1 MSEQEAVKE
10 AVEGQELS
18 AEGKSRFGT
27 KEKLIKDLTAK
38 LEESKNLEEQSV
50 KLREQAE
57 ALAEENPEE
66 AEKLRAEAGELEAK
80 AKKLI
85 KTARRMQNGAFQGGA
100 AGAGIGAGIAGG
112 LGTVVGSLVGG
123 IAAIPTTGLGIL
135 IGAGTGAIHGP
146 WVKLVKDTV
155 QEEDEKAEKG
165 EDSSDGEE

>member
-38 LEESKNLEEQSV
+38 LEESKDLEAQSV
-50 KLREQAE
+50 KLREQADR
-57 ALAEENPEE
+57 LAEENPEE

-85 KTARRMQNGAFQGGA
+85 KTARRSESCH
-100 AGAGIGAGIAGG
+100 
-112 LGTVVGSLVGG
+112 GSVL
-123 IAAIPTTGLGIL
+123 
-135 IGAGTGAIHGP
+135 
-146 WVKLVKDTV
+146 
-155 QEEDEKAEKG
+155 
-165 EDSSDGEE
+165 

>member
-38 LEESKNLEEQSV
+38 LEESKNSEEQAV
-50 KLREQAE
+50 KLREKADQ
-57 ALAEENPEE
+57 LAEENPEE

-85 KTARRMQNGAFQGGA
+85 KVARRMQNGAFQGGA

-112 LGTVVGSLVGG
+112 LGTVVGSIVGG

-155 QEEDEKAEKG
+155 EEEDAKDESGDVSSGG
-165 EDSSDGEE
+165 E